1 MDRRLIHVCALA
13 MLAAACGDNAPA
25 PERMCAT
32 DIAEG
37 EVQQFGDSP
46 EARSE
51 GITFDQGSLFATTSL
66 AEGNDRLLRFDTE
79 GAFTVTA
86 ESESLLGLESAQVGI
101 LAAGIRTGEL
111 LVIDPESGD
120 VSVLA
125 DDLGAPNFIVNT
137 PWGTVLVSDDSFGE
151 DAIDEV
157 TLDGEVSTW
166 VTGVPT
172 PNGMVFSLDEST
184 LYVATTFT
192 EPGVW
197 RVPVS
202 VEGNAGTPELWI
214 PFEEG
219 STPDGIAIDVDGNLY
234 VALNLAGTI
243 AKIDPEGN
251 VTEDFA
257 ELSAPASLAF
267 GQGAFDPCSL
277 YVTSLSPE
285 GRLSRVGTGV
295 LGVERR

>member
-1 MDRRLIHVCALA
+1 MNRCLFRVFALGIF
-13 MLAAACGDNAPA
+13 AAACGDDAPP

-32 DIAEG
+32 DIAVG
-37 EVQQFGDSP
+37 EVQSFGDSP
-46 EARSE
+46 GARSE

-66 AEGNDRLLRFDTE
+66 PEGSDSLLRFDTD
-79 GAFTVTA
+79 GSFVVTA
-86 ESESLLGLESAQVGI
+86 ESESLLGLESTQLGI

-111 LVIDPESGD
+111 LVIDPASGD

-125 DDLGAPNFIVNT
+125 DGLGAPNFIVNT

-157 TLDGEVSTW
+157 TLEGEVSTW

-197 RVPVS
+197 TVPVS
-202 VEGNAGTPELWI
+202 SEGEAGTPELWI

-219 STPDGIAIDVDGNLY
+219 TTPDGIAIDVEGNLY
-234 VALNLAGTI
+234 VALNLEGTI

-257 ELSAPASLAF
+257 ELSAPASLVF

-285 GRLSRVGTGV
+285 GQLSRVGTGV
-295 LGVERR
+295 LGIERR